1 MPNDIC
7 RRGLGRL
14 LPSLPSPVAMMQQL
28 VPSAGAAQS
37 QDTAT
42 SSAASP
48 AAAAAAARSRGGAEG
63 QERIDGSNKGQCVAN
78 RPRGPCPVCG
88 TTETLQ
94 PVVALPCRCV
104 CVCVCCLEQDACNR
118 PRSPCPVCGTTE
130 TLQPVVALPCRCV
143 CVFVCL
149 NVSVVLDRMT
159 GRAFNLAAGPVQL
172 AFLCFPSS
180 CFAAYLCVFVQK
192 FSANTSTCTLQSPCA
207 LLMNSSVL
215 QRHATGIYTANN
227 PCGPSCYP
235 SYTTGTSF
243 ATTACLPAV
252 LLIVGTNAPE
262 MACVLLHL
270 SGGIQCWTMDIC
282 GAEQKKRVELP
293 ITVL

>member
-78 RPRGPCPVCG
+78 RPRG
-88 TTETLQ
+88 
-94 PVVALPCRCV
+94 
-104 CVCVCCLEQDACNR
+104 
-118 PRSPCPVCGTTE
+118 PCPVCGTTE

-282 GAEQKKRVELP
+282 GAEQKKRDRKSV
-293 ITVL
+293 V